1 MNFVVGIIVGL
12 ILYYVFGERKKISGT
27 FFVIDLGEG
36 LCGVELSEDIGSI
49 ITKKEITLKVKMDDP
64 SVK

>member
-1 MNFVVGIIVGL
+1 MEFIVGIIVGL

-36 LCGVELSEDIGSI
+36 LCGVELSEDIRSI
-49 ITKKEITLKVKMDDP
+49 CTKKEITFKVKLDDN
-64 SVK
+64 SAE